1 MLKVYVDIVKR
12 RTSLLCGRLA
22 KKLLILFLL
31 TEYGCYNAY
40 GDNNCK
46 SNTADNIYCRVVL
59 NACVAPTTVLAPISS
74 AKQVIPSNIDIAAA
88 VTAEVNFFIISII
101 PFFFLQRL
109 LYYISSEKASGKLY
123 KFFQS
128 SAKFI
133 L

>member
-1 MLKVYVDIVKR
+1 MNVITPTATKTNSATTQIMIAVISKVTPVFVLP
-12 RTSLLCGRLA
+12 LL
-22 KKLLILFLL
+22 
-31 TEYGCYNAY
+31 
-40 GDNNCK
+40 
-46 SNTADNIYCRVVL
+46 
-59 NACVAPTTVLAPISS
+59 APTTVLAPISS